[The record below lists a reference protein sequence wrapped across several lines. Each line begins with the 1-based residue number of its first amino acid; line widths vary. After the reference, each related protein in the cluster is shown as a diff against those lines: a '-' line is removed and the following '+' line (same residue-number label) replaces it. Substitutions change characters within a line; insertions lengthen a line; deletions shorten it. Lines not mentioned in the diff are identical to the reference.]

1 MYTNINGSWGLNAV
15 TMRAT
20 LKQYEI
26 PCRNDATTWLSDE
39 INRTKTDYS
48 EGISAEL
55 SSYNYTNSTHSTTFS
70 AIVESLD
77 DISNISGTGPSYVE
91 KWLYNQPKSSTPRRN
106 KSLSHHTHSD
116 CTARRSLFTTNTN
129 NKLRTDEQQNN
140 ESPPCI
146 ALPTS
151 ERPPCIGAEISDQ
164 STIYNQHP
172 LVLNA
177 INSTTHCNQS
187 VQSDDTMFL
196 EKPFYILPVTSTK
209 KKHTILKKLKRVRNA
224 LLFTIS

>member
-1 MYTNINGSWGLNAV
+1 MYTNINGSWGLTAV

-26 PCRNDATTWLSDE
+26 SCRNAAVTWLSDE
-39 INRTKTDYS
+39 IDRTETDYN
-48 EGISAEL
+48 EEVSAEL

-106 KSLSHHTHSD
+106 KSRSHIHSD
-116 CTARRSLFTTNTN
+116 CTARRNLFTTNTN
-129 NKLRTDEQQNN
+129 NKLRTDEPQNN

-151 ERPPCIGAEISDQ
+151 ERPPCIGAEISDE
-164 STIYNQHP
+164 STIYNQHK
-172 LVLNA
+172 LVLGNT
-177 INSTTHCNQS
+177 NSITHCNES

-224 LLFTIS
+224 LLFSIS